1 MKKTLRVGG
10 GLQDAAMHFLEVW
23 QRIERGEAVEPED
36 NVTFLTWSA
45 LAAVMTDKR
54 HEMLCHLR
62 RHPAPSVRALA
73 RDLGR
78 DYKRVHADV
87 EALAR
92 VGLIERD
99 KTAVRV
105 TADEIQASLRL

>member
-1 MKKTLRVGG
+1 MKKSIHVGG
-10 GLQDAAMHFLEVW
+10 GLRDAARRFADVW
-23 QRIERGEAVEPED
+23 QRAERGEPVEAED

-54 HEMLCHLR
+54 HELLRHLR
-62 RHPAPSVRALA
+62 RHPAPSIRALA

-105 TADEIQASLRL
+105 MIDEIQASLRL

>member
-1 MKKTLRVGG
+1 MKKTIRVGG
-10 GLQDAAMHFLEVW
+10 GLKDAAHHFAEVW
-23 QRIERGEAVEPED
+23 QRAERGEAVEPED

-54 HEMLCHLR
+54 HEMLRHLR
-62 RHPAPSVRALA
+62 HHPAPSVRALA

-87 EALAR
+87 EALTR

-105 TADEIQASLRL
+105 TTDEIQASLTL